1 MTHRS
6 TLLALAAALL
16 TPGAWADVLTPEQAL
31 ARMGEGPAKAPA
43 AAASATLKLRS
54 TVNTSASEPAAYLFE
69 KEGRK
74 GYVVLAADDGVD
86 AVLGYS
92 DAPIAAEGA
101 IPPQMQGMLD
111 YYALEIEALRAGDVR
126 QILPSK
132 AATAERVPI
141 APMLITKWGQ
151 ETPYNDLTPA
161 IGGQHCLTG
170 CGATA
175 LAQVL
180 AYHRFPSQPVGEG
193 YCTYTVDNVEQTDN
207 MTFDSPID
215 WQNIGDAAPET
226 ALQNQAVAQLMKIC
240 GYAIHMNY
248 GLQWSES
255 DMYGITTAVV
265 NNFGYDPAT
274 TLDQMRFH
282 SLAEWES
289 LLYGSLQAGCPIVYR
304 GYGNWQ
310 GGHIF
315 VCDGYASDGYFHFN
329 WGWNGQMDGFFKVSA
344 LNPYQIY
351 NGSEL
356 NGFSQGQFAVLNMK
370 PAVAST
376 AVVEPII
383 SQDSDLYGNINGS
396 ILTLGGGFYN
406 CSHSSIDVQLG
417 VCVRNITDNTEKYFP
432 LDTKG
437 QNLTIGIGWYSISI
451 DLSQFG
457 MADGVNYAVRVVSR
471 AYDGSGPWYEV
482 LHQTTSDH
490 EYIVAL
496 EGTTYKIVGRYNY
509 NPVGV
514 LMEVPA
520 TIYIR
525 GMQTVKA
532 QFTNRWDFPVH
543 THFTPFLSYNN
554 TYYTVGDGILVS
566 LEPNEVAEREI
577 TVCCQVGNDGESA
590 SLVLVQNDYL
600 MHSSTNVTLAA
611 LPDEFTLTSAGITFD
626 DGSSNVVNPDG
637 FTVTAKV
644 ACSKGLFANSIRFQL
659 YGVDPIN
666 PNQANYLQIC
676 NTSKPI
682 FVEENGQTEATV
694 EFSIPENLRDRGTYY
709 VMAFNAFNYQAL
721 SQTPTMFTLL
731 KSGGVADAV
740 AEADALKI
748 FYDRATHTV
757 VLGGNSPVTSL
768 GIYSADGKAMAVD
781 MAGERAASV
790 EALPAGIYVVVATDA
805 TGARA
810 TAKIAR

>member
-1 MTHRS
+1 MKHRS

-132 AATAERVPI
+132 AATAERAPI

-437 QNLTIGIGWYSISI
+437 QNLTIGIGWYSIPI

-532 QFTNRWDFPVH
+532 QFTNIWDFPVH

-611 LPDEFTLTSAGITFD
+611 LPEDVEVTTSQGIRFN
-626 DGSSNVVNPDG
+626 DGTSTEVNPDG
-637 FTVTAKV
+637 FTATVDVECT
-644 ACSKGLFANSIRFQL
+644 KGVFVNSIRFQVYTPVNGTL
-659 YGVDPIN
+659 YFTGL
-666 PNQANYLQIC
+666 LQ
-676 NTSKPI
+676 TSKPVQ
-682 FVEENGQTEATV
+682 VESGATMDV
-694 EFSIPENLRDRGTYY
+694 TADFTIPEDMRDLGSYY
-709 VMAFNAFNYQAL
+709 MAAFNL
-721 SQTPTMFTLL
+721 QTGKQLGSNLYPFTLK
-731 KSGGVADAV
+731 KSRVGDITD
-740 AEADALKI
+740 EAAALKI

>member
-1 MTHRS
+1 MKHRF
-6 TLLALAAALL
+6 TLFALAAALL
-16 TPGAWADVLTPEQAL
+16 STGAWADVLTPEQAL
-31 ARMGEGPAKAPA
+31 ARLGSDRAKAPA
-43 AAASATLKLRS
+43 AGAPATLKLRT
-54 TVNTSASEPAAYLFE
+54 TVNTSAAEPAAYLFE
-69 KEGRK
+69 KEGQK

-92 DAPIAAEGA
+92 DAPIAAEGT

-111 YYALEIEALRAGDVR
+111 YYALEIEALRAGNVR
-126 QILPSK
+126 QTLPSK
-132 AATAERVPI
+132 ASTTERAPI
-141 APMLITKWGQ
+141 APMIKTKWDQG
-151 ETPYNDLTPA
+151 TPYNDQTPT
-161 IGGQHCLTG
+161 IDGQHCLTG

-180 AYHRFPSQPVGEG
+180 AYHRFPAQASGEG
-193 YCTYTVDNVEQTDN
+193 YCTYSVNNVEQTDR
-207 MTFDSPID
+207 MDLGEPID
-215 WQNIGDAAPET
+215 WVNMPEVVPQTAAQNA
-226 ALQNQAVAQLMKIC
+226 AVAQLMKIC

-274 TLDQMRFH
+274 TLDQLKYH
-282 SLAEWES
+282 TVAEWEG

-329 WGWNGQMDGFFKVSA
+329 WGWSGQMDGFFKVSA
-344 LNPYQIY
+344 LNPYQVY
-351 NGSEL
+351 TGTEM
-356 NGFSQGQFAVLNMK
+356 NGFSEGQFAVLNMK
-370 PAVAST
+370 PGAGAVQD
-376 AVVEPII
+376 VKPII
-383 SQDSDLYGNINGS
+383 CQYSDLYGNMEGS
-396 ILTLGGGFYN
+396 MLTLDGGFYN
-406 CSHSSIDVQLG
+406 ESHSSIDMQLG
-417 VCVRNITDNTEKYFP
+417 VCVRNMTDNTEKYYP
-432 LDTKG
+432 LNAKMQG
-437 QNLTIGIGWYSISI
+437 IGIGMGWNSISV
-451 DLSQFG
+451 DVSQFG
-457 MADGVNYAVRVVSR
+457 MVEGTRYAVRVVSR

-482 LHQTTSDH
+482 LHQPTSDH
-490 EYIVAL
+490 EFIITV
-496 EGTTYKIVGRYNY
+496 EGSTYKVVGRYNY

-514 LMEVPA
+514 WMEVPA
-520 TIYIR
+520 TIYIN
-525 GMQTVKA
+525 GVHAIKA
-532 QFTNRWDFPVH
+532 QITNRCDFPVC
-543 THFTPFLSYNN
+543 THFKPYVNYNN
-554 TYYTVGDGILVS
+554 MYYPVGDGMLVDLAPDEVVEKEFTVNCS
-566 LEPNEVAEREI
+566 L
-577 TVCCQVGNDGESA
+577 GKDGESTT
-590 SLVLVQNDYL
+590 LILVQNDYL
-600 MHSSTNVTLAA
+600 MHSSCSVTLAA

-666 PNQANYLQIC
+666 PNKANYLQIC

-709 VMAFNAFNYQAL
+709 VMAFNAFNYQSL

-748 FYDRATHTV
+748 FYDRGMHTV
-757 VLGGNSPVTSL
+757 VLGGTSPVTGL
-768 GIYSADGKAMAVD
+768 EVYSADGKAMAINMEGRTV
-781 MAGERAASV
+781 SV
-790 EALPAGIYVVVATDA
+790 EALPAGVYVVVATDA

>member
-1 MTHRS
+1 MKHRF
-6 TLLALAAALL
+6 TLFALAAAILS
-16 TPGAWADVLTPEQAL
+16 TGAWADVLTPEQAL
-31 ARMGEGPAKAPA
+31 ARLGSDRAKAPA
-43 AAASATLKLRS
+43 AGAPATLKLRT
-54 TVNTSASEPAAYLFE
+54 TVNTSAAEPAAYLFE
-69 KEGRK
+69 KEGQK

-92 DAPIAAEGA
+92 DAPTATDGT

-111 YYALEIEALRAGDVR
+111 FYALEIEALRAGNVR
-126 QILPSK
+126 QTLPSK
-132 AATAERVPI
+132 ASTTGRAPI
-141 APMLITKWGQ
+141 APMIKTKWDQG
-151 ETPYNDLTPA
+151 TPYNDQTPT
-161 IGGQHCLTG
+161 IDGQHCLTG

-180 AYHRFPSQPVGEG
+180 AYHRFPAQASGEG
-193 YCTYTVDNVEQTDN
+193 YCTYSVNNVEQTDR
-207 MTFDSPID
+207 MDLGEPID
-215 WQNIGDAAPET
+215 WANMPEVVPQTAAQNA
-226 ALQNQAVAQLMKIC
+226 AVAQLMKIC

-274 TLDQMRFH
+274 TLDQLKYH
-282 SLAEWES
+282 TVAEWEG

-329 WGWNGQMDGFFKVSA
+329 WGWSGQMDGFFKVSA
-344 LNPYQIY
+344 LNPYQVY
-351 NGSEL
+351 TGTEM
-356 NGFSQGQFAVLNMK
+356 NGFSEGQFAVLNMK
-370 PAVAST
+370 PGVGAVQD
-376 AVVEPII
+376 VKPII
-383 SQDSDLYGNINGS
+383 CQYSDLYGNMEGS
-396 ILTLGGGFYN
+396 MLTLDGGFYN
-406 CSHSSIDVQLG
+406 ESHSSIDMQLG
-417 VCVRNITDNTEKYFP
+417 VCVRNMTDNTEKYYP
-432 LDTKG
+432 LNAKMQG
-437 QNLTIGIGWYSISI
+437 VGIGMGWNSISV
-451 DLSQFG
+451 DVSQFG
-457 MADGVNYAVRVVSR
+457 MVEGTRYAVRVVSR

-482 LHQTTSDH
+482 LHQPTSDH
-490 EYIVAL
+490 EFIITI
-496 EGTTYKIVGRYNY
+496 EGSTYKVVGRYNY

-514 LMEVPA
+514 WMEVPA
-520 TIYIR
+520 TIYIN
-525 GMQTVKA
+525 GVHTIKA
-532 QFTNRWDFPVH
+532 QITNRCDFPVC
-543 THFTPFLSYNN
+543 THFKPYVNYNN
-554 TYYTVGDGILVS
+554 TYYPVGDGMLVDLAPDEVVEKEFTVNCS
-566 LEPNEVAEREI
+566 L
-577 TVCCQVGNDGESA
+577 GKDGESTT
-590 SLVLVQNDYL
+590 LILVQNDYL
-600 MHSSTNVTLAA
+600 MHSSCSVTLAA
-611 LPDEFTLTSAGITFD
+611 LPDEFTLTSGGIIFD

-666 PNQANYLQIC
+666 PNKANYLQIC

-709 VMAFNAFNYQAL
+709 VMAFNAFNYQPL

-748 FYDRATHTV
+748 FYDRGIHTV
-757 VLGGNSPVTSL
+757 VLGGTSPVTGL
-768 GIYSADGKAMAVD
+768 EVYSADGKAMAINMEGRTV
-781 MAGERAASV
+781 SV
-790 EALPAGIYVVVATDA
+790 EALPAGVYVVVVTDA